1 MIFETTLSPSQTNE
15 KTQIAT
21 LQAITINEADPD
33 LQDLF
38 ENHNYEK
45 PLDPEEF
52 STDRGWWFSCRTCG
66 GNTRVRTRHP
76 YCRHCGFSP
85 QTTIQS
91 KRS

>member
-1 MIFETTLSPSQTNE
+1 MILESIQETAQATEKLRQALCEHSSPNGTE
-15 KTQIAT
+15 V
-21 LQAITINEADPD
+21 D
-33 LQDLF
+33 LQDLY
-38 ENHNYEK
+38 ENHNYSKALE
-45 PLDPEEF
+45 PEEF